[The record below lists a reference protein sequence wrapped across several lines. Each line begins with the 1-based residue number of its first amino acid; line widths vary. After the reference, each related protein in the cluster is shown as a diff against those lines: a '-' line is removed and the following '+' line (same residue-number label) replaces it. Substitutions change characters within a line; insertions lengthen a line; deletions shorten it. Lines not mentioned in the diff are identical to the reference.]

1 MMSSAP
7 LVQYRI
13 AYPGIALPPIEVSLY
28 EYVLAANGL
37 FVRGER
43 RELSVLLPVASM
55 EVRGLAMLQPQ
66 FELRVP
72 RVPQSVLLSCLD
84 QARRACDHHGFL
96 VEMVFHL
103 WVDERGNW
111 HMEIPK
117 QAQESASVQPLDDS
131 PSSSYARA
139 LLELHSHAELAPQFS
154 SADDG
159 DEIGFRLYAILGHV
173 SNFPKLKVR
182 VGLYGYRWEIH
193 AREILDMP
201 EEIYDAKE
209 IEEATDLRWLR

>member
-1 MMSSAP
+1 MSCAP

-13 AYPGIALPPIEVSLY
+13 AYPGIILQPIEASLY
-28 EYVLAANGL
+28 EYILAGNGL

-43 RELSVLLPVASM
+43 PELSVLLPVASF
-55 EVRGLAMLQPQ
+55 ETRGLATLEPYVD
-66 FELRVP
+66 LRVP

-84 QARRACDHHGFL
+84 QARRARDHHGFL
-96 VEMVFHL
+96 VETVFHL
-103 WVDERGNW
+103 WVDETSHW
-111 HMEIPK
+111 HMEIPE

-139 LLELHSHAELAPQFS
+139 LLELHSHAELPPQFS

-159 DEIGFRLYAILGHV
+159 DEIGFRLYAVLGHV

-193 AREILDMP
+193 AREIFDMP
-201 EEIYDAKE
+201 DEIRDAKE

>member
-1 MMSSAP
+1 MISAP

-13 AYPGIALPPIEVSLY
+13 AHTGIPLPMIEASLY

-43 RELSVLLPVASM
+43 RELSVLLPVASF
-55 EVRGLAMLQPQ
+55 ETRGLATLEPHV
-66 FELRVP
+66 ELRVP

-84 QARRACDHHGFL
+84 QARRARDHHGFL

-103 WVDERGNW
+103 WVDERGHW
-111 HMEIPK
+111 HMEIPE
-117 QAQESASVQPLDDS
+117 QVQESARVQPLDDS
-131 PSSSYARA
+131 ASSSYARA
-139 LLELHSHAELAPQFS
+139 LLELHTHAELPPNFS

-159 DEIGFRLYAILGHV
+159 DEVGFRVYAVLGHV
-173 SNFPKLKVR
+173 SKIPKLKVR

-193 AREILDMP
+193 AREIFDMP
-201 EEIYDAKE
+201 DVIRDAKE

>member
-1 MMSSAP
+1 MSGAP

-13 AYPGIALPPIEVSLY
+13 AYPGIPLPQIAASLY
-28 EYVLAANGL
+28 EYILAGNGL

-43 RELSVLLPVASM
+43 RDLSVLLPVASF
-55 EVRGLAMLQPQ
+55 ETRGLATLEPYID
-66 FELRVP
+66 LHVP
-72 RVPQSVLLSCLD
+72 RVPQSVLLTCLD
-84 QARRACDHHGFL
+84 EARRVRDHHGFL
-96 VEMVFHL
+96 VESLFHL

-111 HMEIPK
+111 HMEIPE
-117 QAQESASVQPLDDS
+117 QVQEAAAVQPLDDS

-159 DEIGFRLYAILGHV
+159 DEIGFRLYAVLGHV
-173 SNFPKLKVR
+173 SNIPKLKVR

-193 AREILDMP
+193 APEIFDMP
-201 EEIYDAKE
+201 DEIYDAKE

>member
-1 MMSSAP
+1 MSSAP

-13 AYPGIALPPIEVSLY
+13 AYPAIPLPPTEASLY
-28 EYVLAANGL
+28 EYILAGNGL

-43 RELSVLLPVASM
+43 RELSVLLPVASF
-55 EVRGLAMLQPQ
+55 ETRGLATLEPYI
-66 FELRVP
+66 LLHVP
-72 RVPQSVLLSCLD
+72 RVPQSALLSCLD
-84 QARRACDHHGFL
+84 QARRARDHHGFL

-103 WVDERGNW
+103 WVDEVSHW
-111 HMEIPK
+111 HMEIPE
-117 QAQESASVQPLDDS
+117 QVQESASVQPLDDS

-159 DEIGFRLYAILGHV
+159 DEIGFRLYAVLGHV
-173 SNFPKLKVR
+173 SNIPKLKVR

-193 AREILDMP
+193 APEIFHMP